1 MVGSAY
7 NQQLAVTLSGTNKDN
22 ATVQA
27 QITPEGSGL
36 TANVAGNTVAI
47 SGTPEQSGEY
57 TVTITATAEGDSP
70 VSKTIAL
77 QAVAETEY
85 IIDDNSYDFSDYLG
99 WAGTA
104 TTVKVSANL
113 TGLGET
119 VIQQPVT
126 QLLGWTKNFFED
138 VPSVRTIKDKQDGT
152 LRFAEGVDASGG
164 VPPGDLHTEGTHYG
178 GS

>member
-57 TVTITATAEGDSP
+57 TVTITAVSYTNLDVYKRQPLTRRNTA
-70 VSKTIAL
+70 
-77 QAVAETEY
+77 
-85 IIDDNSYDFSDYLG
+85 
-99 WAGTA
+99 
-104 TTVKVSANL
+104 
-113 TGLGET
+113 
-119 VIQQPVT
+119 
-126 QLLGWTKNFFED
+126 
-138 VPSVRTIKDKQDGT
+138 DGV
-152 LRFAEGVDASGG
+152 LI
-164 VPPGDLHTEGTHYG
+164 PG
-178 GS
+178 